1 MKVKALL
8 NTLAKI
14 LGHTK
19 VKTPF
24 DALGYVE
31 TEALVDALAATYA

>member
-8 NTLAKI
+8 KTLAKI

-19 VKTPF
+19 VKT
-24 DALGYVE
+24 LGGGVE
-31 TEALVDALAATYA
+31 TEALVDALVDTHA